1 MARYA
6 DLAMLG
12 YPGKSSDDLNDLR
25 RIVEHV
31 AIGSGCPTLVI
42 PQTFAGKVET
52 DRVAVC
58 WDGSREAVRA
68 LRDALE
74 LLSTA
79 KAVDVLIADEGDET
93 RPQISGEQIKE
104 LLLAHGIEANIHEI
118 TPAHRNAGKDLLA
131 KTSELGSQIIV
142 LGAYGH
148 SRLRDL
154 VLGGVTQ
161 HMLRNTAVPLFL
173 SH

>member
-1 MARYA
+1 M
-6 DLAMLG
+6 D
-12 YPGKSSDDLNDLR
+12 
-25 RIVEHV
+25 
-31 AIGSGCPTLVI
+31 
-42 PQTFAGKVET
+42 KVET

-74 LLSTA
+74 LLSAA

-93 RPQISGEQIKE
+93 RPQISGKQIKE
-104 LLLAHGIEANIHEI
+104 LLQAHGIEAKIHEI

-131 KTSELGSQIIV
+131 KTDELGSQVIV
-142 LGAYGH
+142 MGAYGH

-161 HMLRNTAVPLFL
+161 HMLRNTTVPLVL

>member
-1 MARYA
+1 M
-6 DLAMLG
+6 D
-12 YPGKSSDDLNDLR
+12 K
-25 RIVEHV
+25 I
-31 AIGSGCPTLVI
+31 
-42 PQTFAGKVET
+42 ET

-104 LLLAHGIEANIHEI
+104 LLQAHAIEAKIHEFA
-118 TPAHRNAGKDLLA
+118 PVHRNAGKDLLA
-131 KTSELGSQIIV
+131 KTNELGSQVIV

-161 HMLRNTAVPLFL
+161 HMLRNTTVPLFL